1 MIKCIIFDMDGV
13 LINTE
18 PIHFK
23 LWKQT
28 FAENGLI
35 IEYDRYKDCIG
46 STNDFLMNLI
56 YKNYGVDFR
65 NNPSIITRFK
75 ELKNEVIHR
84 GEIPGIPGVPEVIK
98 ALHEKGYRMAV
109 ASSSPQMYIDI
120 CIKNLGIESYFELL
134 FSAERVP
141 NPKPAPDVFLAV
153 ADLLGVAPEDCLV
166 VEDSRNGS
174 VAAKAAGMT
183 CLGFAN
189 PDSGNQDLSAADRI
203 FYPFNKLI
211 EETESES

>member
-1 MIKCIIFDMDGV
+1 M
-13 LINTE
+13 
-18 PIHFK
+18 
-23 LWKQT
+23 
-28 FAENGLI
+28 
-35 IEYDRYKDCIG
+35 
-46 STNDFLMNLI
+46 
-56 YKNYGVDFR
+56 
-65 NNPSIITRFK
+65 
-75 ELKNEVIHR
+75 KNEVIHR

-134 FSAERVP
+134 FSAERVL